1 MKEIRD
7 QINSIRRD
15 FQSKPISKKDVPE
28 SPLNL
33 LHEWLDAAIKAEI
46 KDPNAFTLAT
56 VKNGQPD
63 SRVVLLRDAH
73 EEGLQFFTNYSS
85 KKGEDLVRNNRV
97 SMNFFWADLD
107 RQIRIHA
114 TIDKLSSEQSDAY
127 FASRPR
133 ASQIGAWASSQSNEL
148 KSRKTL
154 ETRIKELE
162 ARFEGQAVPRPEFWG
177 GYLATPN
184 YYEFWQGRESRLHD
198 RIVYQQAGDNWQIK
212 RLFP

>member
-28 SPLNL
+28 NPLSL
-33 LHEWLDAAIKAEI
+33 LHEWLESAIKAEI
-46 KDPNAFTLAT
+46 KYPNAFTLAT

-154 ETRIKELE
+154 ESRIKELE
-162 ARFEGQAVPRPEFWG
+162 VRFEGEAVPRPEFWG

-198 RIVYQQAGDNWQIK
+198 RIVYQLAGESWQIK